1 MTHAA
6 DALAESG
13 SGTANDTI
21 VVRGVT
27 KSFQAGRGSFLA
39 LDNVDL
45 ELERG
50 SFTTLFGPSGCG
62 KTTLLRILA
71 GLQSQDEGEVSLFG
85 QTPEAATKDKNI
97 AWIPQSSALLPWRE
111 VRANA
116 VLSQVVNKRADRNR
130 SRVRVDQDVETV
142 LSEMGLRDF
151 ARSRPSQLSGG
162 MRQRASLARGFV
174 HGAPVML
181 MDEPFSAL
189 DEFTREALRY
199 KLLHMWE
206 LLRKTVVFVTHSASE
221 AVLLSDRVVV
231 MTARPGRVHR
241 IIDIDLPRPRDAD
254 LERSLEFHEKVTEVR
269 NALQEGWS

>member
-6 DALAESG
+6 DTLAG
-13 SGTANDTI
+13 STTANDKI

-27 KSFQAGRGSFLA
+27 KTFRAGGGSFTA
-39 LDNVDL
+39 LDNVNL
-45 ELERG
+45 ELEQG

-71 GLQSQDEGEVSLFG
+71 GLQCQDDGTVSLFG
-85 QTPEAATKDKNI
+85 QTPTAATKEKNI

-116 VLSQVVNKRADRNR
+116 VLSKVVNKRADRNR
-130 SRVRVDQDVETV
+130 SSIRIDQDVETV

-151 ARSRPSQLSGG
+151 ARSRPAQLSGG

-199 KLLHMWE
+199 KLLQMWE
-206 LLRKTVVFVTHSASE
+206 LLRKTIVFVTHSASE

-241 IIDIDLPRPRDAD
+241 VIDINLPRPRTAE
-254 LERSLEFHEKVTEVR
+254 LERSPEFYEKVTEVR